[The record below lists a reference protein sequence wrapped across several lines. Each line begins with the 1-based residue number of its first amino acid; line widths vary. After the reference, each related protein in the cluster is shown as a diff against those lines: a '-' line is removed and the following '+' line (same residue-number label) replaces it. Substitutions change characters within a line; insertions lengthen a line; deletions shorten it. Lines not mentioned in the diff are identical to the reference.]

1 VGVVG
6 YSVVYMGNSEY
17 DNSKMDMLV
26 ERYPIVNMGW
36 KYVGGGDTIR
46 WSLGDVVRNMYMGN
60 KVIVSNNGTV
70 FLNSNKDGMTPMD
83 IVNEGYINGA
93 VMRRGYD
100 SVYSYFI
107 RRVEYSRMFSENGG
121 QEYYIKHHNE
131 VTELLSDPWG
141 RRFIKYMGIV
151 RNDMVDKYSD
161 VYEGLSIQSNY
172 NKGGSSNVVCSVDV
186 TSIEGHRVYC
196 LHLYS

>member
-1 VGVVG
+1 MG
-6 YSVVYMGNSEY
+6 YMGNGEY

-26 ERYPIVNMGW
+26 EKYPMVNKQW
-36 KYVGGGDTIR
+36 KYVGSSDTIR
-46 WSLGDVVRNMYMGN
+46 WSLGDVVRNMYIGN
-60 KVIVSNNGTV
+60 GGNLVNN
-70 FLNSNKDGMTPMD
+70 NGMTPFD
-83 IVNEGYINGA
+83 IMNENYINGA

-107 RRVEYSRMFSENGG
+107 RQVEYIRMVSVNGG

-131 VTELLSDPWG
+131 VSELMSDPWG

-151 RNDMVDKYSD
+151 RNDMVNVYSD
-161 VYEGLSIQSNY
+161 VYEGLSIQQ
-172 NKGGSSNVVCSVDV
+172 SSRRSSSREIICSVDV

>member
-1 VGVVG
+1 MG
-6 YSVVYMGNSEY
+6 YMGISINNGEY
-17 DNSKMDMLV
+17 DNSKMDMLLSK
-26 ERYPIVNMGW
+26 YPMVNMGW
-36 KYVGGGDTIR
+36 KYVGSSDTIR
-46 WSLGDVVRNMYMGN
+46 WSLGDVVRNMYIGN
-60 KVIVSNNGTV
+60 GGNLVNN
-70 FLNSNKDGMTPMD
+70 NGMTPME
-83 IVNEGYINGA
+83 VMNENYINGA

-107 RRVEYSRMFSENGG
+107 RQVEYSRMVSVNGG

-151 RNDMVDKYSD
+151 RNDMVNVYSD
-161 VYEGLSIQSNY
+161 VYEGFSIQSSRR
-172 NKGGSSNVVCSVDV
+172 SSSREIICSVDV